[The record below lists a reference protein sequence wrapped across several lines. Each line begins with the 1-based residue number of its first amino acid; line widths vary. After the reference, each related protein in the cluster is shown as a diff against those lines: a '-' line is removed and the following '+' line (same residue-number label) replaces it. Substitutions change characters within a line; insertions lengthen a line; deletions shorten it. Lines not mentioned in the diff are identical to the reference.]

1 MSVLDNILPEY
12 EKISE
17 AKGDDPNKRYKAIL
31 GTAGKER
38 VYLITNP
45 ETWETRD
52 NGNGTYTRI
61 RPAPIFKGL
70 LTDYIKPT
78 NDKRRKY

>member
-1 MSVLDNILPEY
+1 MSILDDILPEY
-12 EKISE
+12 EKITE
-17 AKGDDPNKRYKAIL
+17 ARGTDPNKRYKAKS
-31 GTAGKER
+31 GDS

-45 ETWETRD
+45 DTWETRD
-52 NGNGTYTRI
+52 NGNGTFTRI

-70 LTDYIKPT
+70 ISDFNKPA

>member
-17 AKGDDPNKRYKAIL
+17 ARGFDPNKRYKAVSGIV
-31 GTAGKER
+31 GKEK

-45 ETWETRD
+45 DTWETRD
-52 NGNGTYTRI
+52 NGNGTYTRV

-70 LTDYIKPT
+70 LSDFHKPT
-78 NDKRRKY
+78 KERFKKY